1 MKSIISL
8 LFLNLSIFS
17 QVSSDTFLTVKGV
30 PVNFNI
36 EANGM
41 VLTHITKHRDPYYHA
56 SAFISSVI
64 TTNIGKRVRIP
75 VRLISEVQNFSASY
89 SDRQNAVFRVKPTI
103 QARLDKIIGV
113 DSVVI
118 NVGDLWRQKHGQGLM
133 LDQFEAQGGEVTFYR
148 NKIFINV
155 RDLGYGYTGYDDIFS
170 VSAGYDSVIA
180 LRYFINI
187 INNRDND
194 FGRSS
199 GYYDYYRDIKIV
211 SVDSYTRL
219 NRNISIYNE
228 AAINLKTYSKGAL
241 IGCNFNYG
249 FKRSFIDA
257 KIEFRYYDKNFFFE
271 DGTPSL
277 PFFESLTAL
286 DKSVNIYYL
295 YLNRT
300 DIKNYTFGGRIKG
313 RLYIYEDFFAD
324 ADIEPVTGSMN
335 LFAYEASVG
344 IEPELNVFLKAGIMN
359 KFLNIDNYN
368 FINIPED
375 KDMFYLDNRPFLFAK
390 AVFSF

>member
-1 MKSIISL
+1 MKTIISL
-8 LFLNLSIFS
+8 LFINLQLLS
-17 QVSSDTFLTVKGV
+17 QLSTDTVFTVKGV
-30 PVNFNI
+30 PVAFDI

-41 VLTHITKHRDPYYHA
+41 VLSHITKYRDPYYHA
-56 SAFISSVI
+56 SAYLSSVV
-64 TTNIGKRVRIP
+64 TAKIGKNVRIP
-75 VRLISEVQNFSASY
+75 VRLISEVRNFSESY
-89 SDRQNAVFRVKPTI
+89 NSKNNSVFLIKPSL
-103 QARLDKIIGV
+103 QVRLNKFIGL
-113 DSVVI
+113 DSIVL

-133 LDQFEAQGGEVTFYR
+133 LDQFEAQGGEVTFYK
-148 NKIFINV
+148 NKVFINA
-155 RDLGYGYTGYDDIFS
+155 RDLGFGYTGFDDIFT
-170 VSAGYDSVIA
+170 VSAGFDSLFAV
-180 LRYFINI
+180 RFFINT
-187 INNRDND
+187 INSNKNNFNNAIR
-194 FGRSS
+194 
-199 GYYDYYRDIKIV
+199 YYDLYRDISV
-211 SVDSYTRL
+211 LSVDSYKRI
-219 NRNISIYNE
+219 NKYISIYEE

-257 KIEFRYYDKNFFFE
+257 KIEFRFYDKNFFFE